1 MKYLRFLTPDNE
13 IRFGHIDPEN
23 EQRIIELDGDF
34 LDGAQP
40 TDGEYVL
47 SDIKILPPTV
57 PSKIIAVGLNYYD
70 HIKEF
75 GDRPVPENPTL
86 FNKFPH
92 TVIGMNDG
100 IENHPISERID
111 FEGEMA
117 IVISKH
123 CKDVKAEQADEYI
136 FGVTCLN
143 DVTARD
149 IQRADGQWLRGK
161 NLETFCPMGP
171 FVATGL
177 DYGNLHIQSRLNG
190 KIMQDSTTALMMHS
204 AQKLVEF
211 ISQAFPLEKGDII
224 STGTPKGVGPMVRGD
239 VIEIEL
245 EGVGTLVNIM
255 K

>member
-1 MKYLRFLTPDNE
+1 
-13 IRFGHIDPEN
+13 
-23 EQRIIELDGDF
+23 
-34 LDGAQP
+34 
-40 TDGEYVL
+40 
-47 SDIKILPPTV
+47 
-57 PSKIIAVGLNYYD
+57 
-70 HIKEF
+70 
-75 GDRPVPENPTL
+75 
-86 FNKFPH
+86 
-92 TVIGMNDG
+92 
-100 IENHPISERID
+100 
-111 FEGEMA
+111 
-117 IVISKH
+117 
-123 CKDVKAEQADEYI
+123 
-136 FGVTCLN
+136 
-143 DVTARD
+143 
-149 IQRADGQWLRGK
+149 
-161 NLETFCPMGP
+161 MGP

>member
-1 MKYLRFLTPDNE
+1 MKYLRFLSPENE
-13 IRFGHIDPEN
+13 IKYGRLDPEN
-23 EQRIIELDGDF
+23 ESRVIVLDKDF
-34 LDGAQP
+34 LDGGAD
-40 TDGEYVL
+40 TEEEYEITK
-47 SDIKILPPTV
+47 IKILAPTV

-92 TVIGMNDG
+92 TVIANNDG
-100 IENHPISERID
+100 IICHPISERID

-123 CKDVKAEQADEYI
+123 CKDVKAEDANDYI

-149 IQRADGQWLRGK
+149 IQRADGQGLRGK

-190 KIMQDSTTALMMHS
+190 KVMQDSTTALMMNS

-211 ISQAFPLEKGDII
+211 ISQAFPLEKAIL
-224 STGTPKGVGPMVRGD
+224 SRPVPRKA
-239 VIEIEL
+239 
-245 EGVGTLVNIM
+245 
-255 K
+255 

>member
-1 MKYLRFLTPDNE
+1 MRYLRFLTPGGDTAFGRLDE
-13 IRFGHIDPEN
+13 SDPGKVIR
-23 EQRIIELDGDF
+23 LLGDF
-34 LDGAQP
+34 LDGAG
-40 TDGEYVL
+40 DSGETFSL
-47 SDIKILPPTV
+47 PEIKILPPTV

-75 GDRPVPENPTL
+75 GDRPVPDNPTL
-86 FNKFPH
+86 FNKMPH
-92 TVIGMNDG
+92 TVIGMNDA
-100 IENHPISERID
+100 IISHPFSERID

-117 IVISKH
+117 LVISKH
-123 CKDVKAEQADEYI
+123 CKNVSADEADGYI

-149 IQRADGQWLRGK
+149 LQRADGQWTRGK
-161 NLETFCPMGP
+161 NLETFCPVGP

-177 DYGNLHIQSRLNG
+177 DIGNLHIQSRLNG
-190 KIMQDSTTALMMHS
+190 KTMQDSTTALMMHS